1 MFFFGPIATCWDQV
15 LEHSDWV
22 KELSSLSFSFSFS
35 LTYCTHFLSLQE
47 YPMKKAY
54 YKSDEKTKAES
65 LKAKRK
71 LMITE
76 RKILFIFI
84 TITIIISLLSFISY
98 LLPYK

>member
-22 KELSSLSFSFSFS
+22 KELSSLSFSFS
-35 LTYCTHFLSLQE
+35 LTHCTHFLSLQE
-47 YPMKKAY
+47 YLMKKAY

-76 RKILFIFI
+76 RKNLFIFI